1 MLKFKV
7 KKQKVKKFMGKTK
20 YFAIAAA
27 AVVMASCGSNSKSG
41 TGEEADSVEVA
52 RVEAAAANSELWSEE
67 VVEKQVRE
75 MFSVLNDQYEKDGYT
90 DCSALDIQYCTKYY
104 LSLVSRIR
112 EYDIDAVG
120 DMRFMGDEGWHWSF
134 GIVPPYTVENVKVD
148 LLSGDQAQAQVR
160 LVSAGVGKAADDEDE
175 YTAGTTMI
183 LWLEDGQWKINNW
196 LDPEVYAD
204 NGYLG
209 MMEDYIRENNIP
221 E

>member
-1 MLKFKV
+1 MRKIIF
-7 KKQKVKKFMGKTK
+7 
-20 YFAIAAA
+20 FAIAAA

-134 GIVPPYTVENVKVD
+134 GIVPPYIVENVKVD

-175 YTAGTTMI
+175 YIAGTTMI

-209 MMEDYIRENNIP
+209 MMEDYMRENNIP

>member
-1 MLKFKV
+1 
-7 KKQKVKKFMGKTK
+7 MGKTK

-27 AVVMASCGSNSKSG
+27 AVVMASCGSNSKSR

-75 MFSVLNDQYEKDGYT
+75 MFSVLNDRYEKDGYT